1 MSGAYKRPCP
11 GTSTR
16 CTPGDVRGFAW
27 PNHTPGVYTGNGTL
41 IDETRHILVVRQV
54 WTNPD
59 ICYFILPEMVIRIEP
74 YFGRVFS
81 TNEQFC
87 VSFGHVW
94 MSSAWCILCLQVF
107 GGSTMTCLEACDSD
121 VIQMCTRHEATTNDF
136 CFRHLKFTRRC
147 YTTSLGHR
155 ANSSVFPVAPLAM
168 MQVDMAI
175 PDEEREDVLNTTSFE
190 LLEMTQEQTEVGS
203 RWLKGLVTSRPT
215 TVLPYCAMFCSGYRL
230 EDVFMYFVFGYTHD
244 FCHLSIFIPFVS
256 NMSCIFVDNGQVGMA
271 QNDHF
276 LGALVPHKL
285 QVTQEGWQMFLDC
298 YEIHGRC
305 WRGPPWCHHWCGPH
319 LDDSLHNA
327 QGGLCYEVSGRTPIR
342 SLTAWLSQTMWRTWC
357 LGFIILILILI
368 INIILHYPPTP
379 CQRLGAWGL
388 LPGWFL
394 RLTCLTFL
402 KRCQLLRRVPMQP
415 QAQRPDV
422 RLIGAQK
429 AKIIRIL
436 G

>member
-1 MSGAYKRPCP
+1 MAQGIGDFPPYHS
-11 GTSTR
+11 ST
-16 CTPGDVRGFAW
+16 
-27 PNHTPGVYTGNGTL
+27 
-41 IDETRHILVVRQV
+41 
-54 WTNPD
+54 
-59 ICYFILPEMVIRIEP
+59 
-74 YFGRVFS
+74 
-81 TNEQFC
+81 
-87 VSFGHVW
+87 
-94 MSSAWCILCLQVF
+94 ILCYV
-107 GGSTMTCLEACDSD
+107 
-121 VIQMCTRHEATTNDF
+121 
-136 CFRHLKFTRRC
+136 
-147 YTTSLGHR
+147 
-155 ANSSVFPVAPLAM
+155 
-168 MQVDMAI
+168 
-175 PDEEREDVLNTTSFE
+175 
-190 LLEMTQEQTEVGS
+190 
-203 RWLKGLVTSRPT
+203 
-215 TVLPYCAMFCSGYRL
+215 CSGYRL

-276 LGALVPHKL
+276 WAHWCPISSRWLKRG
-285 QVTQEGWQMFLDC
+285 
-298 YEIHGRC
+298 GRC
-305 WRGPPWCHHWCGPH
+305 SWTATNPWTLLERPSMMPSLMRPPPWRLSSQCPGRSLLWGFGK
-319 LDDSLHNA
+319 DS
-327 QGGLCYEVSGRTPIR
+327 IR